1 MDSTFKKSISLIEF
15 YKLAEKY
22 LFMLHYINICLKYI
36 LVHSIFTTMY
46 FLNAQVL
53 QFGNKELISDIVVN
67 CKIKSNII
75 LLYISYRIII
85 FEKTTYEI
93 NK

>member
-1 MDSTFKKSISLIEF
+1 
-15 YKLAEKY
+15 
-22 LFMLHYINICLKYI
+22 
-36 LVHSIFTTMY
+36 MY